1 MLRKKTRIDFQIA
14 AFKKIPRK
22 WPIHNCSICGY
33 ECGYVFDDDAEK
45 VAYDSGCYCI
55 GIKNINEIS
64 WNRLANYYNMQTNED
79 TIKMM
84 NEFWGF
90 KDDRIN
96 NISYFGVNDIRFFWI
111 NYCIN
116 RYILAME

>member
-1 MLRKKTRIDFQIA
+1 
-14 AFKKIPRK
+14 
-22 WPIHNCSICGY
+22 
-33 ECGYVFDDDAEK
+33 
-45 VAYDSGCYCI
+45 
-55 GIKNINEIS
+55 
-64 WNRLANYYNMQTNED
+64 MQTNED